1 MVSTREDLQPNDA
14 PVRARPLPAWLLQGI
29 VPLDRRRIG
38 ADLIAGA
45 TLAALSIPEVMG
57 YTRIAG
63 TPVVTGLYTLLLPA
77 ALFALFGSSRHLVV
91 GADSATA
98 AIMAAVL
105 VALAQPASPE
115 WMQLA
120 GVLALG
126 CAVLLIVA
134 RVARLAFLADFLS
147 RTVLAG
153 FLTGVG
159 VQVALGELPGVLG
172 ITAHGSDT
180 LSRLWSTLLRLPA
193 LRAADAI
200 VAGAVLAFILV
211 ARRISPRL
219 PGALLAVIAAI
230 AASWFF
236 TLESRGIAVIGPL
249 QGGLPAVALPD
260 LSLAREHAGELA
272 SAAFAMA
279 IVILAQSAATSRAY
293 AWKYD
298 EPYSCDVDLVG
309 LSLANAGAALTGA
322 FVVNG
327 SPTKT
332 QMVDSAGGRSQ
343 IAHLAM
349 AAIVLIVL
357 LFLTGP
363 IAYLPRAAL
372 SAVVLLI
379 GLDLVHASELRRFH
393 AERRSE
399 FWVAVATAVAVVVL
413 GVERAIVLAMFI
425 SLIDH
430 VRRGYRP
437 HNSVILRGPDGHAQ
451 LVTVQQ
457 AGEYAP
463 GLLVYRFGH
472 SMYYANADV
481 LSREV
486 SALVDA
492 AKGPLRW
499 FVIDLDAVDDVDFSA
514 GATLSALHKSLAE
527 EGVAMKFLRPSPA
540 VLEQLR
546 RYRLPVQAEPEA
558 SVFSSLRDMRH
569 HYEGCPTEPATAS
582 PPAEVVREHPPG
594 G

>member
-1 MVSTREDLQPNDA
+1 V
-14 PVRARPLPAWLLQGI
+14 PV
-29 VPLDRRRIG
+29 DRGRIA

-63 TPVVTGLYTLLLPA
+63 TPVVTGLYTLLVPA
-77 ALFALFGSSRHLVV
+77 LLYALFGSSRHLVV

-98 AIMAAVL
+98 AIMASVL
-105 VALAQPASPE
+105 VAFAPPASRE

-120 GVLALG
+120 GALALA
-126 CAVLLIVA
+126 CAVLLLVA

-172 ITAHGSDT
+172 ITAHGGDT
-180 LSRLWSTLLRLPA
+180 LSRLWNTVSSLSAIQTGDA
-193 LRAADAI
+193 L
-200 VAGAVLAFILV
+200 VGGAVLAFIV
-211 ARRISPRL
+211 IARRVSPKL
-219 PGALLAVIAAI
+219 PGALIAVVASI

-236 TLESRGIAVIGPL
+236 HFEGRGISVIGSL
-249 QGGLPAVALPD
+249 HGGLPDLTLPD
-260 LSLAREHAGELA
+260 LSLAREHVGALG

-298 EPYSCDVDLVG
+298 EPYSANVDLVG
-309 LSLANAGAALTGA
+309 LSLANMGAACTGA

-343 IAHLAM
+343 LAHLAM
-349 AAIVLIVL
+349 AAIVLVVL

-363 IAYLPRAAL
+363 IAYLPHAAL

-379 GLDLVHASELRRFH
+379 GLDLVHARQLRGFF
-393 AERRSE
+393 AARRSE
-399 FWVAVATAVAVVVL
+399 FWVAVVTAVAVVVQ
-413 GVERAIVLAMFI
+413 GVERAIVLAMLL
-425 SLIDH
+425 SLVDH

-437 HNSVILRGPDGHAQ
+437 HNSVILRGPDGHAEH
-451 LVTVQQ
+451 VAVEE
-457 AGEYAP
+457 GGDYAP

-481 LSREV
+481 LAREV
-486 SALVDA
+486 SELGESA
-492 AKGPLRW
+492 AQPLRW
-499 FVIDLDAVDDVDFSA
+499 LVIDLDAVDDVDFSA
-514 GATLSALHKSLAE
+514 GATLLALRASLAE
-527 EGVAMKFLRPSPA
+527 KGVSLKFLRPSPEL
-540 VLEQLR
+540 LEQLR
-546 RYRLPVQAEPEA
+546 RYGLCLQEEGGT

-569 HYEGCPTEPATAS
+569 HYEAGPSGSTAPGQRTEGT
-582 PPAEVVREHPPG
+582 REHAPG